1 MNIRLASIPQA
12 TSLEP
17 CWSCAVECVLLRLV
31 LLCAENGRFGARE
44 DMSIP
49 GLFKFFRAC

>member
-1 MNIRLASIPQA
+1 MNIRLASILQA

-17 CWSCAVECVLLRLV
+17 CWSCAVECSLLRLV
-31 LLCAENGRFGARE
+31 LVCTENRRFGAKE

-49 GLFKFFRAC
+49 GLFKIFRAC